1 MQTVTVTT
9 AQALSADQRKEVLA
23 LATKKAGTKDLEIVE
38 VVDES
43 IIGGVVLQIGSRVY
57 DASVQAQFNTL
68 RS

>member
-9 AQALSADQRKEVLA
+9 AHTLSADQRKEVLA
-23 LATKKAGTKDLEIVE
+23 LAAKKAGHKDLEIVE

-43 IIGGVVLQIGSRVY
+43 ILGGVVLQIGSRVY
-57 DASVQAQFNTL
+57 DASVKSQFSSL